1 MAISHFSHHWITW
14 RQTDIGIL
22 LLMIFKTGCGKQ
34 TLFSEHPSRA
44 KISISLKQIIFIWRS
59 PGQTVQA
66 AGLHQLLSENCNL
79 NFHWKPYRHCTQ
91 DLSCLWEGWCIP
103 MEQLRTRCCRS
114 YVCLDSSTASP
125 AGQGLLMMV
134 LPAWLLSS
142 SLWAP
147 VPCSPDLGSHHP
159 MPCKD
164 SFMLF
169 PECSLQFLSPLYLL
183 NRHDHFEERLCS
195 RLRFYWASTPL

>member
-14 RQTDIGIL
+14 RQTDLGAL

-34 TLFSEHPSRA
+34 TFFSEYPSRA
-44 KISISLKQIIFIWRS
+44 KISISLNQIIFIWRS

-79 NFHWKPYRHCTQ
+79 NFHRKPYRYCTQ
-91 DLSCLWEGWCIP
+91 DLSWLWEGWCIP
-103 MEQLRTRCCRS
+103 TVQLRTRCCRS
-114 YVCLDSSTASP
+114 HVCLLCSTASP
-125 AGQGLLMMV
+125 AGHGAAADGC
-134 LPAWLLSS
+134 AWLLSS
-142 SLWAP
+142 SLWAL
-147 VPCSPDLGSHHP
+147 VPCSPDLGSHRP
-159 MPCKD
+159 VPCKD

-183 NRHDHFEERLCS
+183 KRHDHFGERLCS

>member
-1 MAISHFSHHWITW
+1 MAISHFSHHRITW
-14 RQTDIGIL
+14 RQTDLGAL

-44 KISISLKQIIFIWRS
+44 KIKPFLKQIICIWRT

-66 AGLHQLLSENCNL
+66 VGLHQLLPENHNL
-79 NFHWKPYRHCTQ
+79 NFHRKPYGYCTR
-91 DLSCLWEGWCIP
+91 DLSWLWGGRCIP
-103 MEQLRTRCCRS
+103 TVQLRMRCCRS
-114 YVCLDSSTASP
+114 CVCLTAAQP
-125 AGQGLLMMV
+125 PQQDTGLLLLV
-134 LPAWLLSS
+134 VPAWLLSS
-142 SLWAP
+142 SSLWAL
-147 VPCSPDLGSHHP
+147 VPRSPDLGSHHP

-183 NRHDHFEERLCS
+183 KRPDHFEERLC
-195 RLRFYWASTPL
+195 AQD